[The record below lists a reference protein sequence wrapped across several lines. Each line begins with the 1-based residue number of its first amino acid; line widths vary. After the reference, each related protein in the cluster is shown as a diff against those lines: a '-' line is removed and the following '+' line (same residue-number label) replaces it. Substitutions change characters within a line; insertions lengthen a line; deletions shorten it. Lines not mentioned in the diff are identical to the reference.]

1 MGANAE
7 TRIYTNRR
15 KPMAGDAKGR
25 LDSTGREEE
34 TLQTQTIR
42 ANAISRPAC
51 SYRVKVVPRRC
62 IADLQLKLYQYT
74 AIDEYSRY
82 RVLGA
87 YEEQST
93 FSSADFLSKV
103 VKHFARKG
111 VAVECVQTDNGFEFT
126 NRFSSSQGDLETLFE
141 ATARQLGIRHKLI
154 RPYTP
159 RHNGKVERSHRE
171 DQKRFYDTHRFY
183 SLAEGVLQKAISAA
197 RPFCKQIKRK
207 TAT

>member
-1 MGANAE
+1 MKPQRGDRGAMGANAE

-82 RVLGA
+82 CVLSDTCSLTWSEIDWDRKARVIRRMVQREARAGCLENGGSK
-87 YEEQST
+87 QG
-93 FSSADFLSKV
+93 SSYK
-103 VKHFARKG
+103 K
-111 VAVECVQTDNGFEFT
+111 
-126 NRFSSSQGDLETLFE
+126 
-141 ATARQLGIRHKLI
+141 
-154 RPYTP
+154 
-159 RHNGKVERSHRE
+159 
-171 DQKRFYDTHRFY
+171 
-183 SLAEGVLQKAISAA
+183 LQKSPGSAS
-197 RPFCKQIKRK
+197 C
-207 TAT
+207 